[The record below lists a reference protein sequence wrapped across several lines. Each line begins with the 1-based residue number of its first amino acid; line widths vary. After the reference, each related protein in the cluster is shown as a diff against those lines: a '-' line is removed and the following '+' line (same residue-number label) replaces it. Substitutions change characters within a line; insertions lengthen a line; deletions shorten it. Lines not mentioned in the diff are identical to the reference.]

1 MKINISDMMDHW
13 EGETPRLESVPVP
26 EPDKLREM
34 TLAKIRDNTP
44 EKKRRRLAPA
54 LVIAAAVLACV
65 AGVSAAT
72 GQLQAVLSLPWQND
86 TLVSSLE
93 EVWEDAAAQQAET
106 GGEEVSTCSVSS
118 PNGTPPSPLSELLKT
133 NQAKAMTWETEEHT
147 GGSFGPVVEQWTD
160 LAVINAA
167 GPVKSRVVK
176 GYGRHEGMLPK
187 RYVKYEYTAQTPA
200 ELASAV
206 SGLVTMDTG
215 WLAETYQVPEWAN
228 FYYQIYD
235 SRGTLR
241 GEVWQ
246 ALYTTTDERY
256 VQITYEYAPDLNLSP
271 SYMVESDYD
280 RAETYTS
287 ATGLEA
293 VITTSTGN
301 LWAEAIT
308 PEFVLVLYGGY
319 LTVEEAEAI
328 LDHITVNIVPET

>member
-1 MKINISDMMDHW
+1 MKINISDIMDHW
-13 EGETPRLESVPVP
+13 EGEIPRLESVPAP
-26 EPDKLREM
+26 EPDKLRER
-34 TLAKIRDNTP
+34 TLAKVQCSVP

-54 LVIAAAVLACV
+54 LVIAAAVLVCV

-93 EVWEDAAAQQAET
+93 EIREDAAVQQAET
-106 GGEEVSTCSVSS
+106 DGEEVITCSVTS
-118 PNGTPPSPLSELLKT
+118 PNGTPPSPLSKVLEI
-133 NQAKAMTWETEEHT
+133 NQAKALTWETEEHT

-160 LAVINAA
+160 LEVTNAD
-167 GPVKSRVVK
+167 GPVKSRLVK
-176 GYGRHEGMLPK
+176 GYSRHEGLLPK

-200 ELASAV
+200 ELASV
-206 SGLVTMDTG
+206 TSGLVTLDTD

-235 SRGTLR
+235 GHNMLR

-246 ALYTTTDERY
+246 ALYTTPDERY
-256 VQITYEYAPDLNLSP
+256 VQITYEFAPGLNLSP

-280 RAETYTS
+280 QAETYTS

-293 VITTSTGN
+293 VITTKTGN

-308 PEFVLVLYGGY
+308 PEFVLSFYGGY
-319 LTVEEAEAI
+319 LTVEEAEDI
-328 LDHITVNIVPET
+328 LDHITVNMISEE